1 MIPLLPTSYLPPLAY
16 VAEIAHHGEVLIE
29 SHETFHKQTYRS
41 RCEIYGAN
49 GILPLSIPVFK
60 PGGSHTKTKDIQI
73 SYHNG
78 WQHVHWIS
86 LLSAYNASPYFLY
99 YKDYFEQFYFKKY
112 KYLIDFNTEL
122 LETIIRL
129 IGKKCVISYTEQYK
143 NKCIDVIDMRNAFNK
158 RGKTKPSILVSY
170 YQVFSCKY
178 GFLPNLS
185 IVDLLF
191 NEGKQ
196 SLNYLFSIYMNDKG
210 TAE

>member
-1 MIPLLPTSYLPPLAY
+1 MTPLIPTSYLPPLTY
-16 VAEIAHHGEVLIE
+16 MAEIAHCGEVYIE
-29 SHETFHKQTYRS
+29 LYESYPKQTYRN

-60 PGGSHTKTKDIQI
+60 PEGSHTKTRDIQI
-73 SYHNG
+73 SYYYR

-86 LLSAYNASPYFLY
+86 LLSAYNTSPYFLY
-99 YKDYFEQFYFKKY
+99 YKDYFEPFYFKKY
-112 KYLIDFNTEL
+112 KYLADFNSEL

-129 IGKKCVISYTEQYK
+129 IGIKCVISCTEQYDK
-143 NKCIDVIDMRNAFNK
+143 QCADLKDMRNVFNK
-158 RGKTKPSILVSY
+158 RGKTKPVVPLSY
-170 YQVFSCKY
+170 YQVFSNKY

-196 SLNYLFSIYMNDKG
+196 SLNYLVSIYKNDKG
-210 TAE
+210 IAE